1 MWGGELAPL
10 STKMGGFVLFAIHY
24 GRLVGDGRLI
34 EPPKKRCPFFFP
46 LFWVPPSLSLLV
58 WANRPTKGNKGK
70 PKKEKRFKAK
80 LGFWEGVP
88 LVGCPIPYPSIP
100 PTKPKPQ
107 TIGQKKRPQ
116 NGAFL
121 SWLFFGLNR
130 LCIKGHPILNA
141 VIFYTL
147 VDKHWQ
153 IENAIFGIA
162 LKTIFR
168 GIINPQKT

>member
-1 MWGGELAPL
+1 MGRGTRPTVHKNGRVCPICYTLRAVGWGWPIDR
-10 STKMGGFVLFAIHY
+10 TTQKM
-24 GRLVGDGRLI
+24 
-34 EPPKKRCPFFFP
+34 CPFFFP
-46 LFWVPPSLSLLV
+46 LFWVLSSLSLLV

-130 LCIKGHPILNA
+130 LCIKGHPILDA
-141 VIFYTL
+141 IVFFAL
-147 VDKHWQ
+147 VGKHWQ
-153 IENAIFGIA
+153 IENTIFGIA

-168 GIINPQKT
+168 GIVNP